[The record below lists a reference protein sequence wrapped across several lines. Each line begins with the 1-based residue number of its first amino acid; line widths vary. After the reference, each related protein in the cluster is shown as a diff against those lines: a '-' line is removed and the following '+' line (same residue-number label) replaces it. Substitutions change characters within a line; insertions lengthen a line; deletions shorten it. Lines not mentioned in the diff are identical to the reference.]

1 MCTLYKM
8 RSSVA
13 EVAHMFG
20 RFQGDRVNLPPFEEI
35 FPGYEAPILRHRDG
49 ELALELMRWGVP
61 PPPRAGTRP
70 IVNIRNLDSPWWR
83 AMLNDPAH
91 HCLVPVTSFCEW
103 TGEKGHKRKVWFSM
117 ADPLALPFA
126 FAGLWRRTGEGP
138 RMAFLTCAPNAL
150 VGAIHPQ
157 AMPVI
162 LPPAAYRLWLAGD
175 HATAVELA
183 RPYPDA
189 EMAIVPEG

>member
-20 RFQGDRVNLPPFEEI
+20 RFQGDRANLPPFDEI

-49 ELALELMRWGVP
+49 ELALELMCWGVP

-70 IVNIRNLDSPWWR
+70 IVNVRNLDSPWWR
-83 AMLNDPAH
+83 AMLDDPAQ
-91 HCLVPVTSFCEW
+91 HCLVPATSFCEW

-183 RPYPDA
+183 RPFPDA
-189 EMAIVPEG
+189 EMAILPEG